1 MTSEPSREPGR
12 DASTDAPNRPLR
24 VLQVG
29 PHQSNATSRGGI
41 ATVMSLIMRHPG
53 VGVVQ
58 EHAVTYDD
66 GSVPHR
72 ARLFSTGIC
81 RVAQRSFRHR
91 VDVVHVHMSFK
102 GSVVRKGLALR
113 VARAAGVPTVL
124 HAHSHGFTRWYSGLP
139 RYQQVA
145 VRTLLRPDRWIVL
158 GARWAGEYPKHLG
171 IDPARVSVLHNP
183 TVAKPDPQGTTWG
196 WPASE
201 TGERPVRFAFLG
213 RLGERK
219 GCYDLVEALALLTPE
234 VRSRI
239 HIVMAG
245 DGDVDGVRRAAE
257 AVGLKD
263 VVEFPGW
270 IDQNTRAALLDTADV
285 LLLPSHQE
293 GLPMAVLEGMAAG
306 LAVLTTPVGGIP
318 DVLDDD
324 INALL
329 VPPGQ
334 PPLLADALARLATD
348 PELRRRLGE
357 AALATSVE
365 YDVSKWYV
373 RLEQIWREVAAG
385 R

>member
-1 MTSEPSREPGR
+1 MSPEPLVAQLRLIGDDFVDRPRPGH
-12 DASTDAPNRPLR
+12 DGQLF
-24 VLQVG
+24 G
-29 PHQSNATSRGGI
+29 PDGTRADG
-41 ATVMSLIMRHPG
+41 AG
-53 VGVVQ
+53 VDVVQ

-72 ARLFSTGIC
+72 VRLFSTGLC
-81 RVAQRSFRHR
+81 RVAERSLRHR

-102 GSVVRKGLALR
+102 GSVVRKGLVLR
-113 VARAAGVPTVL
+113 AARAARVPTVL
-124 HAHSHGFTRWYSGLP
+124 HAHSHGFTRWYASLP

-145 VRTLLRPDRWIVL
+145 VRALLRPDRWIVL

-183 TVAKPDPQGTTWG
+183 TVAAPDPQGTTWN
-196 WPASE
+196 WPGTG

-219 GCYDLVEALALLTPE
+219 GCYDLVEALALLPAD

-245 DGDVDGVRRAAE
+245 DGDVDGVRAAAE
-257 AVGLKD
+257 AAGVAGVL
-263 VVEFPGW
+263 EFPGW
-270 IDQNTRAALLDTADV
+270 IDQFTRAALLDSADV

-324 INALL
+324 VNGLL
-329 VPPGQ
+329 VPPGE
-334 PPLLADALARLATD
+334 PARLADALARLATD
-348 PELRRRLGE
+348 SELRERLGA
-357 AALATSVE
+357 AALATSAD
-365 YDVSKWYV
+365 YDVSKWYAK
-373 RLEQIWREVAAG
+373 LEQIWREVAAG